1 MLNALEQALGPML
14 ASGVVAFVLV
24 GLAEIG
30 DKSQLVCMSLAARYR
45 PWPVLAGAVVGF
57 AGLNALAVVFGAAA
71 AAWLPGWLI
80 GLVVAGLFLAF
91 GLHALLQGYNPEPTS
106 GEPST
111 TPGTRSVFLGTLG
124 IIFVA
129 EFGDKTQIATAGLG
143 AAGSPAAVWT
153 GATLGMTVI
162 AGLAIIAGSTILRRL
177 PLKTLHR
184 LSGVLFLALA
194 VMALISVWMTGE
206 AA

>member
-1 MLNALEQALGPML
+1 MLNAMEQALGPFF

-45 PWPVLAGAVVGF
+45 PLPVLAGA
-57 AGLNALAVVFGAAA
+57 ALAFAALSAMAVLFGAAA

-80 GLVVAGLFLAF
+80 GLLVAVLFIAF
-91 GLHALLQGYNPEPTS
+91 GLHALRQGFRPGQTDGCDEP
-106 GEPST
+106 GGGRNAFLT
-111 TPGTRSVFLGTLG
+111 TLA

-143 AAGSPAAVWT
+143 AAGHPTAVWA
-153 GATLGMTVI
+153 GATLGTTAV
-162 AGLAIIAGSTILRRL
+162 AGLAILAGSTILRRL
-177 PLKTLHR
+177 PINLLHR
-184 LSGVLFLALA
+184 LSGALFLALG
-194 VMALISVWMTGE
+194 ALALLSVWMTGK